1 MRAFRLSLI
10 VVMTFVGVAARGDE
24 PDWKA
29 RLAAAVSR
37 AVAQNPSI
45 VEMEARIEAARQR
58 VEQADALP
66 DTEIEVGIQDI
77 PPSDFSFSRDDFTME
92 KILARQAFP
101 AAGKRP
107 ARTRFAEAEV
117 AATEAEHMRHV
128 VELAAE
134 VADAFFALA
143 GVDARS
149 RILQA
154 SRERLRSAASAASE
168 RYRVG
173 KGPQADV
180 LRANLEVTSAEEKL
194 LGIAAERRAAA
205 ARFNTLQA
213 LSSSVPVA
221 PVELPADA
229 PRVPGFE
236 TALAQALSESPGV
249 AAAEASV
256 RRAEER
262 LELARLERRP
272 DFIATAYYAAR
283 VDYDDFIGAFVGLS
297 LPFLQPGRLKAREAE
312 GEADLSGARA
322 GLSMARND
330 IEREAAE
337 AYAELERA
345 LEQSRLYASSILPQ
359 AESTA
364 LAAREA
370 YVVGQVDFLTYIRS
384 ALDLDA
390 YAAELAD
397 RRSQAWR
404 AAAAVQRATGLSI
417 LPLMPEVTRE

>member
-1 MRAFRLSLI
+1 
-10 VVMTFVGVAARGDE
+10 V
-24 PDWKA
+24 
-29 RLAAAVSR
+29 
-37 AVAQNPSI
+37 
-45 VEMEARIEAARQR
+45 
-58 VEQADALP
+58 
-66 DTEIEVGIQDI
+66 
-77 PPSDFSFSRDDFTME
+77 
-92 KILARQAFP
+92 
-101 AAGKRP
+101 
-107 ARTRFAEAEV
+107 
-117 AATEAEHMRHV
+117 
-128 VELAAE
+128 
-134 VADAFFALA
+134 
-143 GVDARS
+143 
-149 RILQA
+149 
-154 SRERLRSAASAASE
+154 
-168 RYRVG
+168 
-173 KGPQADV
+173 
-180 LRANLEVTSAEEKL
+180 EEKL
-194 LGIAAERRAAA
+194 VGIAAERRAAA

-229 PRVPGFE
+229 PRVPPFE

-283 VDYDDFIGAFVGLS
+283 VDYDDFIGAFLGLS

-312 GEADLSGARA
+312 GEAELSGARA

-330 IEREAAE
+330 IERSAAE

-359 AESTA
+359 AETTA

-417 LPLMPEVTRE
+417 LPGMPEVTRE